1 MLRSTIEEPKE
12 EERVKLKLQEYEK
25 ILVIMRIR
33 YANEIPV
40 CLETS
45 KFSEKFSFAS

>member
-1 MLRSTIEEPKE
+1 MKNSCD
-12 EERVKLKLQEYEK
+12 YG
-25 ILVIMRIR
+25 IR

-45 KFSEKFSFAS
+45 KFSEKIFFHAEEDLTGSLYEKLKEKGRIK